1 MLSYFIFIS
10 SRQVYLTRQIDR
22 NKLVVVVVGDLTAGL
37 KLMRERTP
45 NQSKDNV

>member
-22 NKLVVVVVGDLTAGL
+22 NKLVVVVGDLTAGL